1 MTSATLEDR
10 LGYRFQRP
18 ALLAQALTHRSFG
31 TPHNERLEFLGD
43 SVLGF
48 AVARELFAR
57 FASQPEGKLSR
68 IRASLVR
75 EQTLAEIASGIALG
89 GFLRLGEGEVKS
101 GGAERPSILA
111 DALEAVF
118 GAVLLDGGADAAA
131 AVILRLYATRL
142 DEIDP
147 RQDTKDAKTRLQE
160 HLQAQRIRVPVYT
173 VLATRGVAP
182 KESFEVECRI
192 DGLSLAVTASGPT
205 RRRAEQEAAR
215 RAYDALTGSAT

>member
-1 MTSATLEDR
+1 MDRQQLEDR
-10 LGYRFQRP
+10 VGYRFRDP

-48 AVARELFAR
+48 VVARELYAR

-75 EQTLAEIASGIALG
+75 EQTLAEIATAVGLG
-89 GFLRLGEGEVKS
+89 TFLRLGEGEVKS
-101 GGAERPSILA
+101 GGAERASILA

-118 GAVLLDGGADAAA
+118 GAVLLDGGAEAAA
-131 AVILRLYATRL
+131 AVVLRLYAGRL

-147 RQDTKDAKTRLQE
+147 RQETRDPKTRLQE
-160 HLQAQRIRVPVYT
+160 LLQARRMKVPSYAM
-173 VLATRGVAP
+173 LATRGVAP
-182 KESFEVECRI
+182 NEVFEVECRI
-192 DGLSLAVTASGPT
+192 EALGLAVTGTGST
-205 RRRAEQEAAR
+205 RRRAEQDAAR
-215 RAYDALTGSAT
+215 RAYDEIAGKGA